1 MVDKTKEMNERL
13 LVEVRRRLQAARS
26 QLNSAPPSEADAG
39 TPVDSPLGGRPR
51 VLQNRTAEG
60 EQCCSHA
67 VMPFVHC
74 YLWFVLPAYLQ
85 KVHRCWHHACAN
97 HVSYADCFL
106 VVTSGTPGYWR
117 TLEEVEAEASD
128 PVGRNAP
135 SPWVS
140 PFALPWRNIL
150 VLRCCLDLL
159 PLTSCLPVFICP
171 CLTRWRHNSEAVCKT
186 RKTFCLCDSLLYTA
200 IHVRH
205 VIAT

>member
-1 MVDKTKEMNERL
+1 MQVPVVDKTKEMNERL

-60 EQCCSHA
+60 SQSCSH
-67 VMPFVHC
+67 VTIPFVHHQV
-74 YLWFVLPAYLQ
+74 WFVL
-85 KVHRCWHHACAN
+85 HACRECITCWQHAWAIVVVGRCVN
-97 HVSYADCFL
+97 HASHPHHSL

-117 TLEEVEAEASD
+117 TLEEVEAEGSD

-140 PFALPWRNIL
+140 ACTLPPQTCWFCAAALI
-150 VLRCCLDLL
+150 CC
-159 PLTSCLPVFICP
+159 S
-171 CLTRWRHNSEAVCKT
+171 
-186 RKTFCLCDSLLYTA
+186 
-200 IHVRH
+200 
-205 VIAT
+205 